1 MQKITISKNEAGQR
15 ADKFLSKYF
24 SEAPKSFL
32 YKMMR
37 KKNITRNKKKMTGQE
52 KLSEGDEIF
61 LFLSD
66 ETIEKFRGRKEAE
79 RIAKETGNISG
90 KLDILYEDEDVVFV
104 NKPCGMLSQKAHPS
118 DVSLVEHLIRYLMDK
133 KVVTEESLLSFRP
146 SVCNRLDRNTSGI
159 VLAGK
164 SLQGLQELSRLL
176 KERTMKKYYRTIVFG
191 KISQPKYLK
200 GFLKKDEKTNLVTV
214 TSMQTEGS
222 VPIET
227 EYVPVQIS
235 ESYTLLEVHLIT
247 GRTHQIRAHL
257 ASVGH
262 PIVGDTK
269 YGDRKINS
277 QFRKDFGLSGQLLHA
292 YRVEFPNEGIRLSN
306 LSGKTVKAK
315 PPRLFEQ
322 IEKALF

>member
-1 MQKITISKNEAGQR
+1 
-15 ADKFLSKYF
+15 
-24 SEAPKSFL
+24 
-32 YKMMR
+32 
-37 KKNITRNKKKMTGQE
+37 
-52 KLSEGDEIF
+52 
-61 LFLSD
+61 
-66 ETIEKFRGRKEAE
+66 
-79 RIAKETGNISG
+79 
-90 KLDILYEDEDVVFV
+90 
-104 NKPCGMLSQKAHPS
+104 
-118 DVSLVEHLIRYLMDK
+118 
-133 KVVTEESLLSFRP
+133 
-146 SVCNRLDRNTSGI
+146 
-159 VLAGK
+159 
-164 SLQGLQELSRLL
+164 
-176 KERTMKKYYRTIVFG
+176 
-191 KISQPKYLK
+191 
-200 GFLKKDEKTNLVTV
+200 
-214 TSMQTEGS
+214 MQTEGS

-315 PPRLFEQ
+315 PSRLFEQ